1 LLVSKWSL
9 PGLGIGKIT
18 AFCQDCGISVIA
30 KIAVY
35 LLFSRLYS
43 KLRRRN
49 NTAWSSRFRN
59 PTAVF
64 MGAFK
69 ST

>member
-1 LLVSKWSL
+1 L
-9 PGLGIGKIT
+9 PGLGKGKIT
-18 AFCQDCGISVIA
+18 ASCQDCGISVIA

-49 NTAWSSRFRN
+49 NTAWLLQKPNSSIYGSIYEHLK
-59 PTAVF
+59 AL
-64 MGAFK
+64 
-69 ST
+69 S